1 MDKLRDRV
9 LIELEQWPEHAT
21 LNDVRLFFYKMMKN
35 ANLNFHQIIIII
47 KRIKGFSST
56 SPLVRFNV
64 GMQILRQKVHEW
76 NLLAHKLNNFKEIEV
91 EIAEIIQSWMQME
104 LQCWRQSLDQTFE
117 GAKGKAYRYWF
128 FLYNLIHEF
137 LSDDKHEEMPP
148 PKKISATA
156 LTKVLNQFIES
167 STFAEFKLRLRLLKA
182 FQLYVGKLPQN
193 VDEKNQIISLLHNIH
208 SYFSQFSE
216 KVQEQID
223 TVRQPIE
230 SNLRKLVKIHSFN
243 KDLSY
248 FSVESNIK
256 QVHRN
261 LHKHL
266 KEFDVA
272 ISKKVI
278 DLFVYKDQSFELNTS
293 NNAKKINTLNMNT
306 FIISNELP
314 AVSEENMPLF
324 IQDTIKYIPKSR
336 GLIKKSL
343 NNVQYP
349 LLIESLEEMI
359 ENELETCNH
368 LRAQKVDESLPRNK
382 QKSQAKSILNQKRK
396 ALSEFFKAMTS
407 SLGMNYK
414 TGLLTSSL
422 NPELINFQITPY
434 TIKKLKITDD
444 DGKADLYYNKSIFK
458 MKLLMN
464 SLLSPRP
471 DMDRTFLERIKGFAV
486 DLFSLAQNQRVEL
499 SGNANELIN
508 FKHLIRD
515 IEVVIDSKGGNFEK
529 EARKSKIIQ
538 DFFLHAIETFD
549 QFKVLM
555 KCAPENNVSE
565 DLKAITS
572 ANNVLHQKSK
582 IYKDIMAAIDACSQE
597 LKFINQESR
606 FVVSGEE
613 MVAKLNCFVT
623 KLSTLKNLF
632 SLDNEC
638 SVYGRPILELHEKL
652 TENLHKIEE
661 INEEPCEEM
670 NNIEDDLSKLSHTIL
685 LSIQN
690 VYKQYRDEE
699 KVEDEEKEP
708 LQNQLKEHL
717 HLKLSQD
724 IKMLGLKNVNATLKS
739 ITDSIFSRC
748 NEKSIQMLQ
757 IVYPLLKQFMLLV
770 DFFLI
775 QQINA
780 HRLSTKMLS
789 IMLSVFIELS
799 KNGFCV
805 PENLLSD
812 EEQKEE
818 MDQKPGEGFGFEDGQ
833 GEKDVSDKL
842 ESEDQLD
849 EAKKAEDYDKE
860 NKEENQDCKE
870 EKGIDMS
877 ENFEGK
883 MHDVDKNDED
893 EDNDPNENEKEEMD
907 KEMGE
912 TGEDAEKLDDQIWG
926 SDDENE
932 QEEEEGKNEE
942 DGKGSGDKDDKHND
956 LDTKENE
963 ANTQE
968 QEEQG
973 EGLDAASEMEDK
985 RKKSKND
992 IDKMNEEGNEEEVDQ
1007 TNPYHNELEEPPEPE
1022 DLNLDDNVDLDN
1034 EEKDEKE
1041 ANNEDN
1047 PFDIDNMKNGMDVDE
1062 EMGSDSE
1069 EPAKEKDQSEELSE
1083 ADEETEKMD
1092 ENLENAGDEQENE
1105 PENAADNEEAVKQPD
1120 AINPEEK
1127 EEEGD
1132 NPEDNKHSEIP
1143 NDYHESKDKQSKE
1156 ENIESMP
1163 SQNDKGSHD
1172 QVQTESSED
1181 QNQENMEIDDQD
1193 TGEDKDGTG
1202 QAENKESKS
1211 GHQGV
1216 ANQKEAPSQRNRND
1230 NEKQQKRK
1238 KGNTDQERTLG
1249 DVDRLDKKFLKTVD
1263 KLNRE
1268 NDQNESENNNDK
1280 DEEADEYQHVKDA
1293 KKSDKSTLD
1302 NATQEQ
1308 SKKIQHEDDAK
1319 NQENEDNDVSSF
1331 NTFLKMLI
1339 RKFKTTYMQIFKLI
1353 LMKMSR

>member
-1 MDKLRDRV
+1 
-9 LIELEQWPEHAT
+9 
-21 LNDVRLFFYKMMKN
+21 
-35 ANLNFHQIIIII
+35 
-47 KRIKGFSST
+47 
-56 SPLVRFNV
+56 
-64 GMQILRQKVHEW
+64 MQILRQKVHEW
-76 NLLAHKLNNFKEIEV
+76 NLLAHKLNNFKDIEC

-128 FLYNLIHEF
+128 FLYNLVHEF
-137 LSDDKHEEMPP
+137 LRQDKNDEEKT
-148 PKKISATA
+148 KKISTVA

-182 FQLYVGKLPQN
+182 FQTYVGKLAQD
-193 VDEKNQIISLLHNIH
+193 VEEKSQVISILHNIH

-216 KVQEQID
+216 KVQDQID
-223 TVRQPIE
+223 TVRSPIE
-230 SNLRKLVKIHSFN
+230 NNLRKLVKIHSFN

-248 FSVESNIK
+248 FSTESNIK

-261 LHKHL
+261 LHKYL
-266 KEFDVA
+266 KEFDVE

-278 DLFVYKDQSFELNTS
+278 NLFIYQDQSFELNTS
-293 NNAKKINTLNMNT
+293 NFTKKINTLNVET
-306 FIISNELP
+306 FIISIESSP
-314 AVSEENMPLF
+314 TSDENTPPF
-324 IQDTIKYIPKSR
+324 VQDAIKYIPKSR

-343 NNVQYP
+343 NNIQYP
-349 LLIESLEEMI
+349 SLIESLEEMI
-359 ENELETCNH
+359 ENELERCNH
-368 LRAQKVDESLPRNK
+368 LRSQKVDETLPRNK

-407 SLGMNYK
+407 LGMNYR

-422 NPELINFQITPY
+422 NPELIDFQVSPY
-434 TIKKLKITDD
+434 AIKKLKITDD
-444 DGKADLYYNKSIFK
+444 DGKADLYFNKSIFK

-464 SLLSPRP
+464 SLLSPRA

-486 DLFSLAQNQRVEL
+486 NLFSLAQNQRMEL
-499 SGNANELIN
+499 SKNANELV
-508 FKHLIRD
+508 KLQHYLRD
-515 IEVVIDSKGGNFEK
+515 VEIVMNSKIENFEK
-529 EARKSKIIQ
+529 EARKFKIIQ
-538 DFFLHAIETFD
+538 ESFLHAIKTFD
-549 QFKVLM
+549 QFKLLM
-555 KCAPENNVSE
+555 KCAPESDVCG

-572 ANNVLHQKSK
+572 SNNTLHQKSK
-582 IYKDIMAAIDACSQE
+582 IYKDIMAAIDSCSQE
-597 LKFINQESR
+597 LKIITEESR

-613 MVAKLNCFVT
+613 MIDKLKCIIGKLNG
-623 KLSTLKNLF
+623 LKNLF
-632 SLDNEC
+632 SIDNEC
-638 SVYGRPILELHEKL
+638 SIYGLPILDLYNKL
-652 TENLHKIEE
+652 NENLHQIEQ
-661 INEEPCEEM
+661 ISNESCDESI
-670 NNIEDDLSKLSHTIL
+670 NNINDDLSRLSHTIL
-685 LSIQN
+685 ISIQN
-690 VYKQYRDEE
+690 IYKQYRDEE
-699 KVEDEEKEP
+699 KQDNEEIKNVLE
-708 LQNQLKEHL
+708 NQLKEHL
-717 HLKLSQD
+717 HLKLAQD
-724 IKMLGLKNVNATLKS
+724 IQTLGLKNVNSTLKI
-739 ITDSIFSRC
+739 ITNSLFNYCD
-748 NEKSIQMLQ
+748 EKSIQMLKTA
-757 IVYPLLKQFMLLV
+757 YPLLKQFMLLV

-780 HRLSTKMLS
+780 QRLTSKMLS

-805 PENLLSD
+805 PEHLLSD

-849 EAKKAEDYDKE
+849 EAKRAEDYKKE
-860 NKEENQDCKE
+860 NKEEQQDCKE

-883 MHDVDKNDED
+883 MHDVDNDDED
-893 EDNDPNENEKEEMD
+893 DDKDPNENDKEEIE

-912 TGEDAEKLDDQIWG
+912 TSDDADKLDDQIWG

-932 QEEEEGKNEE
+932 QEEEEEGKNEE

-956 LDTKENE
+956 LDTTENE
-963 ANTQE
+963 TNTQE

-973 EGLDAASEMEDK
+973 DGLDAATEMEDK

-1034 EEKDEKE
+1034 QEKEEKDL
-1041 ANNEDN
+1041 NNDEN
-1047 PFDIDNMKNGMDVDE
+1047 PFDIDKMKNGMDDE

-1069 EPAKEKDQSEELSE
+1069 DPAKEKEQSEELSE
-1083 ADEETEKMD
+1083 ADEENQKVDENQENNDGDEKMD
-1092 ENLENAGDEQENE
+1092 TENE
-1105 PENAADNEEAVKQPD
+1105 DEPVKQPD

-1127 EEEGD
+1127 EEDGI
-1132 NPEDNKHSEIP
+1132 NPDDNKHSEIP

-1172 QVQTESSED
+1172 QVQTESSEEVKQD
-1181 QNQENMEIDDQD
+1181 QDNMEIDDQD

-1211 GHQGV
+1211 GHQGI

-1230 NEKQQKRK
+1230 NDKQQKRK

-1268 NDQNESENNNDK
+1268 NDQNETENK
-1280 DEEADEYQHVKDA
+1280 SDEEETDEYQHVKDA

-1319 NQENEDNDVSSF
+1319 NLENEDDNEVSFYIFLIVF
-1331 NTFLKMLI
+1331 NFN
-1339 RKFKTTYMQIFKLI
+1339 FK
-1353 LMKMSR
+1353 